1 MSRWEST
8 HPHRPWHHFFYFPA
22 KIYVS
27 FFGKISGI
35 FHYFNESFVIDP
47 LNDFERHF
55 AWLSK
60 TSLLLKIGWSPWKL
74 CMVEYLSFS
83 VVILR
88 FYESFIS
95 NGFRG
100 NPHPPPLANK
110 GFAAKPSLIWRR
122 GSQNTHGQFPRARW
136 WLSKSET
143 ARIPFLADWPC
154 IDYLWLFV
162 TISRPK
168 NPQIVTD

>member
-22 KIYVS
+22 KIYRF

-35 FHYFNESFVIDP
+35 FHYFNESFVIDR

-55 AWLSK
+55 AWLYK
-60 TSLLLKIGWSPWKL
+60 TSLLLKIGQSPWKL

-83 VVILR
+83 VW
-88 FYESFIS
+88 FWD
-95 NGFRG
+95 FRIFHFSTVFVAVD
-100 NPHPPPLANK
+100 PLPLAIK
-110 GFAAKPSLIWRR
+110 GDARQPSLIWRR

-136 WLSKSET
+136 WLSRSET

-154 IDYLWLFV
+154 
-162 TISRPK
+162 TGTQENTPK
-168 NPQIVTD
+168 

>member
-1 MSRWEST
+1 MSRWET
-8 HPHRPWHHFFYFPA
+8 AHPHRSWHHFCSSERFPSPNGISENGRYFSLFQR
-22 KIYVS
+22 K
-27 FFGKISGI
+27 FC
-35 FHYFNESFVIDP
+35 IDP

-60 TSLLLKIGWSPWKL
+60 TSLLLKIGQSPWKL

-83 VVILR
+83 VW
-88 FYESFIS
+88 FWD
-95 NGFRG
+95 FRIFHFSTVFVAVD
-100 NPHPPPLANK
+100 PLPLATK

-136 WLSKSET
+136 WLSRSET

-154 IDYLWLFV
+154 IV
-162 TISRPK
+162 
-168 NPQIVTD
+168 Q

>member
-8 HPHRPWHHFFYFPA
+8 HPHRPWHHFFLFFH
-22 KIYVS
+22 I
-27 FFGKISGI
+27 FGKISGI

-60 TSLLLKIGWSPWKL
+60 TSLLLKIGQSPWKL

-83 VVILR
+83 VWFWDFRI
-88 FYESFIS
+88 FYFSTVFVAVD
-95 NGFRG
+95 
-100 NPHPPPLANK
+100 PLPLAIK
-110 GFAAKPSLIWRR
+110 GFAPQPSLMWRR

-136 WLSKSET
+136 WLSRSET
-143 ARIPFLADWPC
+143 ARIPFLPC
-154 IDYLWLFV
+154 TLFLSTRVLKNTFPRLWVIL
-162 TISRPK
+162 
-168 NPQIVTD
+168 

>member
-8 HPHRPWHHFFYFPA
+8 HPHRPWHHFFY
-22 KIYVS
+22 

-55 AWLSK
+55 SWLSK
-60 TSLLLKIGWSPWKL
+60 TSLLLKIGQSPWKL

-83 VVILR
+83 VWFWDFTNL
-88 FYESFIS
+88 SFPTV
-95 NGFRG
+95 FVAVD
-100 NPHPPPLANK
+100 PLPLATK

-122 GSQNTHGQFPRARW
+122 VG
-136 WLSKSET
+136 
-143 ARIPFLADWPC
+143 FL
-154 IDYLWLFV
+154 YLRFL
-162 TISRPK
+162 TIQLQAHPPTVDAHELHRVALTRHL
-168 NPQIVTD
+168 NEILRGVAF

>member
-1 MSRWEST
+1 MSRWET
-8 HPHRPWHHFFYFPA
+8 AHPHRSWHHFCSSESFQKFSKFF
-22 KIYVS
+22 KIP
-27 FFGKISGI
+27 KMDGI

-60 TSLLLKIGWSPWKL
+60 TSLLLKIGQSPWKL

-83 VVILR
+83 VW
-88 FYESFIS
+88 FWD
-95 NGFRG
+95 FRIFHFSTVFVAVD
-100 NPHPPPLANK
+100 PLPLANK

-136 WLSKSET
+136 WLSRSET
-143 ARIPFLADWPC
+143 ARIPFLRCSSQLVPRVLKNTFPR
-154 IDYLWLFV
+154 LWVIL
-162 TISRPK
+162 
-168 NPQIVTD
+168 